1 MSNSKCISGSRVELF
16 ILKSWEPH
24 ESHDYDPEGL
34 PEGVGVPILVA
45 PVLRIHLADRLENV
59 WKDECFGVGDLPKDG
74 EQRFFKV
81 WFDFAARKVLD
92 VKCIKL
98 ETLNPDLDTYEL
110 ENPTDPD
117 AIAKVQAC
125 FDMPK
130 NKTAFEDL
138 EILVREGIAGLKLR
152 YGSPPPMPNQNVY
165 FTLSV
170 PEGLYG
176 HTNIVISY
184 LASLLQVTGRES
196 AEFPRLLSPLSIEK
210 KNLSRPFKLSPV

>member
-16 ILKSWEPH
+16 TLKSWEPV
-24 ESHDYDPEGL
+24 ESHDYDYYPEGL
-34 PEGVGVPILVA
+34 PEGFGVPILVA
-45 PVLRIHLADRLENV
+45 PVLRIHLADGLENV
-59 WKDECFGVGDLPKDG
+59 WKDECFRVGDLPKDG

-92 VKCIKL
+92 VKCIKV
-98 ETLNPDLDTYEL
+98 ETLNPDLDTYEV

-125 FDMPK
+125 FDMPE

-138 EILVREGIAGLKLR
+138 EILVREGIGGLKLR
-152 YGSPPPMPNQNVY
+152 YGSTLPMPNQNVY

-176 HTNIVISY
+176 YNKIVISY
-184 LASLLQVTGRES
+184 PAFV
-196 AEFPRLLSPLSIEK
+196 PISPWEK
-210 KNLSRPFKLSPV
+210 KSHSRPFKLSAA